1 MTPDP
6 LPATGAASG
15 ALTPSVQAELAALYA
30 QVPATACAS
39 SGECCALTEA
49 EYAGTFATMFPVYRV
64 EYLNLVDHVNQSFPA
79 PERERLLHY
88 TEERPQRCPF
98 LSAANRCTAYPA
110 RPLICRT
117 YGVLDRAAIDA
128 AAQELRGHRP
138 ATWVDGF
145 VRRES
150 GMTCPRVCVM
160 EPAKVARHVAN
171 LVDFVYERELTR
183 LSQGLELADP
193 ERHALFAGISGDQA
207 WPVRWTWGGF
217 NAVRHTPVAWLREHF
232 GAYWEQ
238 AWLMDLG

>member
-6 LPATGAASG
+6 LPATGAVSG
-15 ALTPSVQAELAALYA
+15 VLTPALRAELVALYG

-39 SGECCALTEA
+39 SGECCALTDA

-64 EYLNLVDHVNQSFPA
+64 EYLNLVDHVRQSFPA
-79 PERERLLHY
+79 LEGERLLQF
-88 TEERPQRCPF
+88 TEERPRRCPF
-98 LSAANRCTAYPA
+98 LSAANRCTAYAA

-128 AAQELRGHRP
+128 AAQNLRGDRP
-138 ATWVDGF
+138 AAWVDGF

-150 GMTCPRVCVM
+150 GMTCPRVRVL

-183 LSQGLELADP
+183 LSQDLELADP
-193 ERHALFAGISGDQA
+193 ERHALFARVSGDQA

-217 NAVRHTPVAWLREHF
+217 NAVRHAPLEWLRDQF
-232 GAYWEQ
+232 DAYWEQ
-238 AWLMDLG
+238 AWLIDLG